1 MRSPRRRGLLF
12 SALCVCVAL
21 LATPNASAQTNNA
34 TLQGTVQDTAGAL
47 VAGATVTVQSAD
59 TGLVRSVT
67 TSPSGG
73 YVINFLPAGSY
84 SVTVALSGFK
94 TIRRTDVELQ
104 VAQVRTEDFKLEVGA
119 LEEAITVTE
128 TAPPLDRNSPSISTV
143 IGETQ
148 LKELPLNG
156 RH

>member
-34 TLQGTVQDTAGAL
+34 TLQCTVQDTAGAL
-47 VAGATVTVQSAD
+47 VAGATVTVHAAD
-59 TGLVRSVT
+59 TGLGRSVT
-67 TSPSGG
+67 TSPFGG

-84 SVTVALSGFK
+84 SVAVALSGFK
-94 TIRRTDVELQ
+94 TIRRTDVTLE
-104 VAQVRTEDFKLEVGA
+104 VAQTRTEDFKLEVGA